1 MINTNIKEK
10 LDVIETIAEKYNETI
25 YSGVTIK
32 EINFFKHWWLQ
43 NCNQLTIPNGYLGI
57 VYIIDGFDF
66 DGLSFY
72 SINYDKENNLYESNE
87 IYWENENL
95 KEYLFI
101 GEDSISWYCISFNTE
116 KYYILDK
123 PSGSVIDEF
132 FQFDDLLMT
141 AFESIS

>member
-1 MINTNIKEK
+1 M
-10 LDVIETIAEKYNETI
+10 
-25 YSGVTIK
+25 
-32 EINFFKHWWLQ
+32 
-43 NCNQLTIPNGYLGI
+43 GI

-66 DGLSFY
+66 DSLSFY